1 MNREDSILNEYSL
14 DEYDFEILELQWTTA
29 AYPIPIEGGPGGVC
43 DAVCDFVSDTVDSAC
58 DFVSSSFDNAFDFI
72 SDSFDIVYNMLS
84 DPYSLLT
91 DPFGSAYDLFT
102 ETWDSFTDFCE
113 DTWEDIEEF
122 AEETWDSVCDAW
134 DKFGQQLVM
143 IAAVVVTSWIPGVNA
158 VVAGAVIG
166 ALSAGLESGWDLKA
180 MAVGAAA
187 GAISSYAGGLGNS
200 AAKLACNAGS
210 SALKAGYE
218 SGWDLSEMGEAA
230 VTGAAT
236 SYISGKFKAN
246 GWDST
251 TAGRFAR
258 NTTVSTINSCQRN
271 GWNSD
276 AVVNGV
282 AGGVGNMVGEMAVG
296 ELDIDNPE
304 AQKFVY
310 STVSSTTSQA
320 LVAAATGEDVMDA
333 VTNGV
338 ARNAVTASLNTLTNQ
353 LYDEFPEGEAYAKSE
368 EYCRLATDA
377 ATKAVAAMVVNGADF
392 DTAFEA
398 NLNANINNELMGQ
411 VQNNF
416 SAKAQTSSNN
426 NIAVD
431 VAADDTYEADY
442 DGGLPTG
449 NMLATGYEAM
459 DDNYNADSDG
469 GLPSGSLGLT
479 SIEGEN
485 GSSVV
490 ISSDRS
496 INAGT
501 TALYSSRENLMPK
514 VEDNVQTASTV
525 NKDYDQSGMDR
536 LIASHSPSAPQ
547 TEQPPICMAI
557 DPNGLNNTVM
567 MDSIENTI
575 DYIQNTDT
583 GQFIS
588 GYFTG
593 SAVGVAP
600 GGFLAAPIVDSVDY
614 PQAFKIGYGLG
625 EASVGAVQF
634 IGAKGGHAAALAL
647 DGTIIGLPAGVVVHG
662 ASLAAEAEAV
672 GDMATGIR
680 VAYNAA
686 TKGDSGNTNIKGTG
700 TRGADETGVNLTN
713 SADDVSEGVDDLDLV
728 VARDSN
734 GVLRT
739 PDGRFAVDDSIT
751 QSKLNRPSLRAQTKR
766 TIETNAPR
774 NSQGQFL
781 DEKGKIISDYH
792 YGHITAHENRRII
805 AAADE
810 LGISQSQLNEYV
822 NARPQYFK
830 IEDKTRNLGHIDEL
844 PGRDNI
850 DHIIIDMEEF
860 FGMD

>member
-1 MNREDSILNEYSL
+1 LNEYSL
-14 DEYDFEILELQWTTA
+14 DEYDFEILELQWATA
-29 AYPIPIEGGPGGVC
+29 TYPIPIEGGPGGVC

-282 AGGVGNMVGEMAVG
+282 AGGVGNTVGEMAVG

-353 LYDEFPEGEAYAKSE
+353 LYDELPEGEAYAKSE

-411 VQNNF
+411 VQNNLN
-416 SAKAQTSSNN
+416 AKVK
-426 NIAVD
+426 AVPAPNGSLAAD
-431 VAADDTYEADY
+431 VVADDTYNADY
-442 DGGLPTG
+442 DGVLPTG
-449 NMLATGYEAM
+449 NLDITDPGFSNMDAETHINGSTYQTLANGQLYVNDAHNIDQYIPIHPNDVEQGLIGDCYLMSSMAAVADQNPDAINNMIADNGDGTYTVTFNEKRWERFSDLWNDRYKPVEVTV
-459 DDNYNADSDG
+459 DDDFPMKNGQPVFAQPGDG
-469 GLPSGSLGLT
+469 GIETWTMVTEKAYAKHFGDGEYSN
-479 SIEGEN
+479 IEGGWPDKAMEHLT
-485 GSSVV
+485 GVKSSSFSPDNLE
-490 ISSDRS
+490 IGELSSLETDG
-496 INAGT
+496 NA
-501 TALYSSRENLMPK
+501 L
-514 VEDNVQTASTV
+514 TASTKHDWKFLGWDIPDTTDSHPLYQ
-525 NKDYDQSGMDR
+525 NGT
-536 LIASHSPSAPQ
+536 LISDHAYYITDVDPVAETVTLQNPHGW
-547 TEQPPICMAI
+547 
-557 DPNGLNNTVM
+557 DPNG
-567 MDSIENTI
+567 
-575 DYIQNTDT
+575 IQ
-583 GQFIS
+583 
-588 GYFTG
+588 
-593 SAVGVAP
+593 
-600 GGFLAAPIVDSVDY
+600 
-614 PQAFKIGYGLG
+614 
-625 EASVGAVQF
+625 
-634 IGAKGGHAAALAL
+634 
-647 DGTIIGLPAGVVVHG
+647 LPY
-662 ASLAAEAEAV
+662 EE
-672 GDMATGIR
+672 
-680 VAYNAA
+680 
-686 TKGDSGNTNIKGTG
+686 
-700 TRGADETGVNLTN
+700 
-713 SADDVSEGVDDLDLV
+713 
-728 VARDSN
+728 
-734 GVLRT
+734 
-739 PDGRFAVDDSIT
+739 F
-751 QSKLNRPSLRAQTKR
+751 QSTFS
-766 TIETNAPR
+766 
-774 NSQGQFL
+774 
-781 DEKGKIISDYH
+781 
-792 YGHITAHENRRII
+792 
-805 AAADE
+805 
-810 LGISQSQLNEYV
+810 
-822 NARPQYFK
+822 
-830 IEDKTRNLGHIDEL
+830 
-844 PGRDNI
+844 NI
-850 DHIIIDMEEF
+850 DANPTA
-860 FGMD
+860 GN